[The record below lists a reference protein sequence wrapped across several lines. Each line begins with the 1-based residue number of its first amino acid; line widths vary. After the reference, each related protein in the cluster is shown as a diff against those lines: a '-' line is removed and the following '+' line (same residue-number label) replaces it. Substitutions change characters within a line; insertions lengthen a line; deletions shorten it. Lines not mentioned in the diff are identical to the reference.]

1 MLLYLILTFSTSN
14 IIETH
19 SLIHFHKRELQL
31 RISSGTRIAPRI
43 GRVLLLY
50 LRLLYPT
57 TPHDKQQRLNQSD
70 LSQSP
75 QRSSSCP
82 CVRAASSMLA
92 TWQGI
97 IERKDHPIQFFAFL
111 QLRVASLK
119 YLL

>member
-50 LRLLYPT
+50 LRLLILRPPT
-57 TPHDKQQRLNQSD
+57 ISGNARTSLTYRNHHSAPPPVRVFAQ
-70 LSQSP
+70 P
-75 QRSSSCP
+75 VP
-82 CVRAASSMLA
+82 C
-92 TWQGI
+92 WQLGK
-97 IERKDHPIQFFAFL
+97 EL
-111 QLRVASLK
+111 
-119 YLL
+119 